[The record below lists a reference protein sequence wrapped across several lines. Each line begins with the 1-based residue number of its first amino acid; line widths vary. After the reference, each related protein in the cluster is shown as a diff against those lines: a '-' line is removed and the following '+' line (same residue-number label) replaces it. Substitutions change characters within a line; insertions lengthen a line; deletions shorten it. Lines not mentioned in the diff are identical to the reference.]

1 MAHQT
6 NETLRK
12 FLHIAIGFGAIALKF
27 VPWRWAALI
36 CAVAAVSNW
45 LLLHRLVGKAVA
57 RHERALL
64 GRSGPGRSRRRGN
77 SLLGSRADG
86 VSTRIGARKNVLFL
100 RFYRRPAAGTLLN
113 REGD

>member
-1 MAHQT
+1 GGVGPPISSGSGPLGEDEGWGQVLSRLST
-6 NETLRK
+6 DRPGRRNPQQNGSKRTRNV
-12 FLHIAIGFGAIALKF
+12 GAD
-27 VPWRWAALI
+27 
-36 CAVAAVSNW
+36 
-45 LLLHRLVGKAVA
+45 AVA

-77 SLLGSRADG
+77 SLLGSRPDG

-100 RFYRRPAAGTLLN
+100 RFHRRPAAGTLLN